1 MTATYSLSEVRKRH
15 GEVFDRA
22 AVEPVLVTKQSRL
35 GYVIVGAELWSEPN
49 SGEALE
55 TRMAF
60 EQVAERAAEILAAL
74 RAGMPASTVEAK
86 EEAPPPTFLRR
97 TFDAIKRNA
106 RFSRTLVTV
115 SDARRDF
122 SAICNRVAFGK
133 ERIVI
138 GRHGKNRVAVIP
150 YEDLQLLE
158 ELEDRLDLRAA
169 LASLKEAEQEGTVAW
184 DDAKRELGL

>member
-1 MTATYSLSEVRKRH
+1 MHTYTLSDVHKRH

-22 AVEPVLVTKQSRL
+22 SVEPVIVTKQNRPSHVIL
-35 GYVIVGAELWSEPN
+35 GADLWSIPVEELFGKSALSVEEVAAAVASEAPVDKAEMAAAVSSTFG
-49 SGEALE
+49 SGFFSAFLRHLGALRRSAEALQ
-55 TRMAF
+55 M
-60 EQVAERAAEILAAL
+60 VVSI
-74 RAGMPASTVEAK
+74 
-86 EEAPPPTFLRR
+86 
-97 TFDAIKRNA
+97 
-106 RFSRTLVTV
+106 

-133 ERIVI
+133 ERVVI

-169 LASLKEAEQEGTVAW
+169 LAALKEAEDEGTVAW
-184 DDAKRELGL
+184 DDAKRDLGL